1 MLENTKIVKD
11 TYDVIAKYFAPML
24 NEENSSKA
32 EVAFMES
39 YLERLPAESTLIDLG
54 CGAGK
59 HGRYCASRGH
69 LVTGYDVS
77 NEMIERA
84 KAYNNLYKM
93 EFLEVE
99 DMCEI
104 KTTQNFDGV
113 IAMYSLI
120 HLTKDQMVRTFKNLA
135 SNIKDGAQIV
145 LCVNIGDEEGYFP
158 EILQPDM
165 RQYFKYYQK
174 DELVKV
180 VESVGIQVDDI
191 CMWKDEDTITAS
203 NVELEYGVIG
213 IIGTWRGVKY
223 E

>member
-11 TYDVIAKYFAPML
+11 TYDVIAKFFAPML
-24 NEENSSKA
+24 DEENSSKA

-39 YLERLPAESTLIDLG
+39 YLERLPVESTLIDLG

-59 HGRYCASRGH
+59 HGRYCAGRGH

-77 NEMIERA
+77 NEMIKRA
-84 KAYNNLYKM
+84 KAYNEIYKM
-93 EFLEVE
+93 EFLAVE

-104 KTTQNFDGV
+104 KTTQMFDGV

-120 HLTKDQMVRTFKNLA
+120 HLTKDQTVRTFMNLA
-135 SNIKDGAQIV
+135 SNIKEGAQIA
-145 LCVNIGDEEGYFP
+145 LCVNIGDGEGYFP
-158 EILQPDM
+158 EILKPDM

-174 DELVKV
+174 DELVEV

-203 NVELEYGVIG
+203 NMELEYGVIG
-213 IIGTWRGVKY
+213 IIGTWRGGKK
-223 E
+223 